1 MDVYELVENWNLL
14 NSREKN
20 NKELV
25 QCLFQIHI
33 GAFDDLRIG
42 GNFLTAGDKKIS
54 ELAAIVDAQQRFHI
68 AVTLGRAM
76 IEVQG
81 KPELFHKCFTIKT
94 ADLVPNC
101 IFIALA
107 AMIENLEGAINRLY
121 PDKKMEVVC
130 EYETIS
136 GLDDPLGK
144 LLPLIEKCY
153 PWVTLTTK
161 TVVKEPKPNV
171 PRYIP
176 NEKTSLLF
184 FVDRVQKI
192 DTMRTCFSG
201 TIQRGTIREGDVL
214 NVIDNF
220 GKVLCPEGVVRGIYT
235 KEGMRLEAAQGMHI
249 DELLL
254 TTEIPVGDYS
264 SIFLVD
270 GDKKLALSSQNNQ
283 EYGSGTAE
291 PKPQASAPKNND
303 KKETLWSK
311 LFKK

>member
-1 MDVYELVENWNLL
+1 MDAYELVENWNLL

-25 QCLFQIHI
+25 QCLFQIHT

-42 GNFLTAGDKKIS
+42 GNFLTAGDTKIS
-54 ELAAIVDAQQRFHI
+54 EIAAIVDAQQRFQI
-68 AVTLGRAM
+68 AVALGRAM

-81 KPELFHKCFTIKT
+81 KPELFHKCFTIKM

-144 LLPLIEKCY
+144 LLPLIENCY

-161 TVVKEPKPNV
+161 AVVKEPKPDV

-176 NEKTSLLF
+176 NEKTSLAF
-184 FVDRVQKI
+184 FGDRIRKI

-235 KEGMRLEAAQGMHI
+235 KGMRLEAALGMHI
-249 DELLL
+249 DELIL

-283 EYGSGTAE
+283 EYGNGTAE
-291 PKPQASAPKNND
+291 PKPQAYAPQNND

>member
-1 MDVYELVENWNLL
+1 
-14 NSREKN
+14 
-20 NKELV
+20 
-25 QCLFQIHI
+25 
-33 GAFDDLRIG
+33 
-42 GNFLTAGDKKIS
+42 
-54 ELAAIVDAQQRFHI
+54 
-68 AVTLGRAM
+68 
-76 IEVQG
+76 
-81 KPELFHKCFTIKT
+81 
-94 ADLVPNC
+94 
-101 IFIALA
+101 
-107 AMIENLEGAINRLY
+107 
-121 PDKKMEVVC
+121 MEVVC

-144 LLPLIEKCY
+144 LLPLIENCY

-161 TVVKEPKPNV
+161 AVVKEPKPDV

-176 NEKTSLLF
+176 NEKTSLAF
-184 FVDRVQKI
+184 FVDRIRKI

-235 KEGMRLEAAQGMHI
+235 KGMRLEAALGMHI
-249 DELLL
+249 DELIL

-283 EYGSGTAE
+283 EYGNGTAE
-291 PKPQASAPKNND
+291 PKPQAYAPQNND

>member
-1 MDVYELVENWNLL
+1 MDAYELVENWNLL

-25 QCLFQIHI
+25 QCLFQIHT

-42 GNFLTAGDKKIS
+42 GNFLTAGDTKIS
-54 ELAAIVDAQQRFHI
+54 EIAAIVDAQQRFQI
-68 AVTLGRAM
+68 AVALGRAM

-81 KPELFHKCFTIKT
+81 KPELFHKCFAIKA

-144 LLPLIEKCY
+144 RLPLIEKCY

-161 TVVKEPKPNV
+161 TVIKEPKPGI

-176 NEKTSLLF
+176 NEKTSLVF
-184 FVDRVQKI
+184 FVDRIRKI

-235 KEGMRLEAAQGMHI
+235 KGMRLEAALGMHI
-249 DELLL
+249 DELIL

-283 EYGSGTAE
+283 EYGNGTAE
-291 PKPQASAPKNND
+291 PKPQAYAPQNND

>member
-1 MDVYELVENWNLL
+1 
-14 NSREKN
+14 
-20 NKELV
+20 
-25 QCLFQIHI
+25 
-33 GAFDDLRIG
+33 
-42 GNFLTAGDKKIS
+42 
-54 ELAAIVDAQQRFHI
+54 
-68 AVTLGRAM
+68 M

-81 KPELFHKCFTIKT
+81 KPELFHKCFTIKM

-144 LLPLIEKCY
+144 LLPLIENCY

-161 TVVKEPKPNV
+161 AVVKEPKPDV

-176 NEKTSLLF
+176 NEKTSLAF
-184 FVDRVQKI
+184 FVDRIRKI

-220 GKVLCPEGVVRGIYT
+220 GKVLCPEWVVRGIYT
-235 KEGMRLEAAQGMHI
+235 KGMRLEAALGMHI
-249 DELLL
+249 DELIL

-283 EYGSGTAE
+283 EYGNGTAE
-291 PKPQASAPKNND
+291 PKPQAYAPQNND